1 MYSSSE
7 TSTRIKKLAKE
18 KGLQMFNLQER
29 CGLSKNTIAQSG
41 KSQDGMKA
49 KNLYAI
55 AELLECSVDYLLGR
69 TDIPT
74 STYSI
79 SNNNTTVNGTQANV
93 INNSNRSD
101 GLTEQFMRTFEELS
115 FEDKVSVMQFVK
127 EIKKSPSDDSDEE

>member
-18 KGLQMFNLQER
+18 KGLQMFDLQER

-93 INNSNRSD
+93 INNSNSSD
-101 GLTEQFMRTFEELS
+101 GLTEQFMRAFEELS